1 MDIQQDAAHNVPDVI
16 LHNGLQDGARQHFDG
31 RKLILTPKKPSTIW
45 RREARP
51 LGLSE
56 TNTVTETI
64 TETNT
69 VTVTSVTFTEV
80 TVTDIT
86 ITEVTLIVPT
96 DITVTVVSVSEV
108 TVTAVV
114 EVTVT
119 VIL

>member
-64 TETNT
+64 TNTETVTQNVT
-69 VTVTSVTFTEV
+69 ETITETVMQTITDVVTETATVTEVVTVTIVDVVVVTE
-80 TVTDIT
+80 
-86 ITEVTLIVPT
+86 
-96 DITVTVVSVSEV
+96 
-108 TVTAVV
+108 
-114 EVTVT
+114 TVT
-119 VIL
+119 VILP

>member
-16 LHNGLQDGARQHFDG
+16 LHNGLQDRARQHFDG

-64 TETNT
+64 TETIT
-69 VTVTSVTFTEV
+69 EIVTDIITEIVMVTEVVTVTIVDVVVVTE
-80 TVTDIT
+80 
-86 ITEVTLIVPT
+86 
-96 DITVTVVSVSEV
+96 
-108 TVTAVV
+108 
-114 EVTVT
+114 TVT
-119 VIL
+119 VILP

>member
-56 TNTVTETI
+56 TV
-64 TETNT
+64 T

-80 TVTDIT
+80 TVTEISLITVTDIT

-108 TVTAVV
+108 TVTAVA

>member
-56 TNTVTETI
+56 TVTVTETITNTETVTQNVTETI
-64 TETNT
+64 TETVT
-69 VTVTSVTFTEV
+69 QTITDVVTETATVTEVVTVT
-80 TVTDIT
+80 I
-86 ITEVTLIVPT
+86 
-96 DITVTVVSVSEV
+96 
-108 TVTAVV
+108 V
-114 EVTVT
+114 EVVTETVT
-119 VIL
+119 VILP

>member
-64 TETNT
+64 TETIT
-69 VTVTSVTFTEV
+69 EIVTDIITEIVMVTEVVTVTIVDFVIVTE
-80 TVTDIT
+80 
-86 ITEVTLIVPT
+86 
-96 DITVTVVSVSEV
+96 
-108 TVTAVV
+108 
-114 EVTVT
+114 TVT
-119 VIL
+119 VILP

>member
-56 TNTVTETI
+56 NNAITEIVTDIITEIVMVTEV
-64 TETNT
+64 
-69 VTVTSVTFTEV
+69 VTVTIVDFVIVTE
-80 TVTDIT
+80 
-86 ITEVTLIVPT
+86 
-96 DITVTVVSVSEV
+96 
-108 TVTAVV
+108 
-114 EVTVT
+114 TVT
-119 VIL
+119 VILP

>member
-64 TETNT
+64 TNTETVTQNVT
-69 VTVTSVTFTEV
+69 ETITETVTQMITDVVTETATVTEVVTVTIVDFVIVTE
-80 TVTDIT
+80 
-86 ITEVTLIVPT
+86 
-96 DITVTVVSVSEV
+96 
-108 TVTAVV
+108 
-114 EVTVT
+114 TVT
-119 VIL
+119 VILP